1 MEEEMSLEHIMPDE
15 AARRLAEE
23 NYVYID
29 VRSMPEFEQGHPDP
43 AVNIPI
49 LHADIQTGQMTPNPD
64 FLKVVQANYDKDIKL
79 VMGCRSGQRSARAA
93 ELLLQN
99 GYETVV
105 NMQCG
110 FEGER
115 DPFGQ
120 VVNPGWSATGL
131 PSNTDNS
138 AGISYPSLAQTAG
151 L

>member
-1 MEEEMSLEHIMPDE
+1 MSVDHIMPDE
-15 AARRLAEE
+15 AARRMNEE
-23 NYVYID
+23 GYVYID
-29 VRSMPEFEQGHPDP
+29 VRSIPEFEQNHPDP

-49 LHADIQTGQMTPNPD
+49 LHADLRTGQMIPNPD
-64 FLKVVQANYDKDIKL
+64 FLQVVQANYATDVKL

-93 ELLLQN
+93 EVLLQN

-115 DPFGQ
+115 NPFGQ
-120 VVNPGWSATGL
+120 VVNPGWAEMGL
-131 PSNTDNS
+131 PTCEENS
-138 AGISYPSLAQTAG
+138 EGVSYDSLAAKAG

>member
-1 MEEEMSLEHIMPDE
+1 MSLDHIMPDE
-15 AARRLAEE
+15 AARRMNEE
-23 NYVYID
+23 GYVYID
-29 VRSMPEFEQGHPDP
+29 VRSIPEFEQNHPDP

-49 LHADIQTGQMTPNPD
+49 LHADLRTGQMIPNPD
-64 FLKVVQANYDKDIKL
+64 FLHVVQANYATDVKL

-93 ELLLQN
+93 EVLLQN

-115 DPFGQ
+115 NPFGQ
-120 VVNPGWSATGL
+120 VVNPGWAEMGL
-131 PSNTDNS
+131 PTSEEKS
-138 AGISYPSLAQTAG
+138 EGVSYDSLAAKAG

>member
-1 MEEEMSLEHIMPDE
+1 MSVDHIMPDE
-15 AARRLAEE
+15 AARRMNEE
-23 NYVYID
+23 GYVYID
-29 VRSMPEFEQGHPDP
+29 VRSIPEFEQNHPDP

-49 LHADIQTGQMTPNPD
+49 LHADLRTGQMIPNPD
-64 FLKVVQANYDKDIKL
+64 FLHVVQANYATDVKL

-93 ELLLQN
+93 EVLLQN

-120 VVNPGWSATGL
+120 VVNPGWAEMGL
-131 PSNTDNS
+131 PTCEENS
-138 AGISYPSLAQTAG
+138 EGVSYDSLAAKAG

>member
-1 MEEEMSLEHIMPDE
+1 MSLDHIMPDE
-15 AARRLAEE
+15 AARRMNEE
-23 NYVYID
+23 GYVYID
-29 VRSMPEFEQGHPDP
+29 VRSIPEFEQNHPDP

-49 LHADIQTGQMTPNPD
+49 LHADLRTGQMIPNPD
-64 FLKVVQANYDKDIKL
+64 FLHVVQANYATDVKL

-93 ELLLQN
+93 EVLLQN

-120 VVNPGWSATGL
+120 VVNPGWAEMGL
-131 PSNTDNS
+131 PTCEENS
-138 AGISYPSLAQTAG
+138 EGVSYDSLAAKAG

>member
-1 MEEEMSLEHIMPDE
+1 MSLDHIMPDE
-15 AARRLAEE
+15 AARRMNEE
-23 NYVYID
+23 GYVYID
-29 VRSMPEFEQGHPDP
+29 VRSIPEFEQNHPDP

-49 LHADIQTGQMTPNPD
+49 LHADLRTGQMIPNPD
-64 FLKVVQANYDKDIKL
+64 FLHVVQANYATDVKL

-93 ELLLQN
+93 EVLLQN

-115 DPFGQ
+115 NPFGQ
-120 VVNPGWSATGL
+120 VVNPGWAEMGL
-131 PSNTDNS
+131 PTCEENS
-138 AGISYPSLAQTAG
+138 EGVSYDSLAAKAG

>member
-1 MEEEMSLEHIMPDE
+1 MSLEHIMPDE
-15 AARRLAEE
+15 ASRRMNEE
-23 NYVYID
+23 GYVYID
-29 VRSMPEFEQGHPDP
+29 VRSTPEFEQGHPDP

-49 LHADIQTGQMTPNPD
+49 LHADMQTGQMTPNPD
-64 FLKVVQANYDKDIKL
+64 FLQVVQANYGTDVKM

-93 ELLLQN
+93 EVLLQN

-105 NMQCG
+105 NMRCG

-120 VVNPGWSATGL
+120 VVNPGWAEAGL
-131 PSNTDNS
+131 PSNNENS
-138 AGISYPSLAQTAG
+138 DGVSYESLAAKAG

>member
-1 MEEEMSLEHIMPDE
+1 MSVDHIMPDE
-15 AARRLAEE
+15 AARRMNEE
-23 NYVYID
+23 GYVYID
-29 VRSMPEFEQGHPDP
+29 VRSIPEFEQNHPDP

-49 LHADIQTGQMTPNPD
+49 LHADLRTGQMIPNPD
-64 FLKVVQANYDKDIKL
+64 FLQVVQANYATDVKL

-93 ELLLQN
+93 EVLLQN

-115 DPFGQ
+115 NPFGQ
-120 VVNPGWSATGL
+120 VVNLGWAEMGL
-131 PSNTDNS
+131 PTCEEKSEVV
-138 AGISYPSLAQTAG
+138 SYDSLAAKAG